1 MTLVRRLW
9 STAWPPLA
17 LLVLLALAWEVIDAI
32 FDIPTYLLPTPL
44 ESLEAMVQNGTMFA
58 RATLF
63 TAIAALGG
71 LALSAVLGVL
81 VGSVIAS
88 SRVLTRSAYP
98 IATLLQMVPL
108 VAIAPLLVIWCGYGL
123 RTSLASAVIVSIFP
137 VIANTVDG
145 LRSTDPQ
152 WKELFDLYRIRGWNR
167 WRKLLFPA
175 ALPNIVTGLRIASGL
190 AVIGAI
196 VGEFV
201 GGYIG
206 DNAPL
211 GSIIMSSLRQSR
223 TDMVFAAIVLGAGV
237 GFVLFGIVSLVG
249 TLTLHR
255 WHASARSLLLAA
267 AALLALTGCNDSQ
280 PAGSGVSP
288 GGTAAAKP
296 LTVQLNWVPE
306 PEFGGL
312 YAGVQSGA
320 FASLGRPVELISGGA
335 ALATPQLLAQGVC
348 DIALVGGDQ
357 IVTARAQGA
366 DIVGVFATFVESPYG
381 IMAHASNPA
390 DSLEALWTGGGT
402 IAVEDGLPYVRVLF
416 ATLGN
421 DRAKFVPYAGSMAP
435 FEADPTS
442 AQQIFITA
450 EPVEL
455 SLKGVPVKVF
465 SVAPYFNP
473 YVAVYAVRGETLRTT
488 PDTVWAFVAALR
500 TGWQEYLADPA
511 KFNPAIAAK
520 NPSMSLEAMNLA
532 GEAERPLIQPPG
544 MSSESLG
551 TMTLQRWTE
560 TIQGMES
567 LGIVP
572 KGKVSAPDC
581 FANAPAS
588 SPPSN

>member
-1 MTLVRRLW
+1 MSALRRLW
-9 STAWPPLA
+9 WTAWPPLA
-17 LLVLLALAWEVIDAI
+17 LLALLGVAWEAIDA
-32 FDIPTYLLPTPL
+32 FMDIPTYLLPTPC
-44 ESLEAMVQNGTMFA
+44 EALSAIGQNGTMFA

-63 TAIAALGG
+63 TAIAAMGG
-71 LALSAVLGVL
+71 VALSAVLGVL
-81 VGSVIAS
+81 IGSVIAS
-88 SRVLTRSAYP
+88 SRLLTRSAYP

-152 WKELFDLYRIRGWNR
+152 WLELFDLYRIRGWNR

-201 GGYIG
+201 GGYTG
-206 DNAPL
+206 NNAPL
-211 GSIIMSSLRQSR
+211 GSVIMSSLRQSR
-223 TDMVFAAIVLGAGV
+223 TDLVFAAIVLGAGV

-255 WHASARSLLLAA
+255 WHASARALLLAA
-267 AALLALTGCNDSQ
+267 AASLALTGCGESQ
-280 PAGSGVSP
+280 PGGAGTGGAGPSG
-288 GGTAAAKP
+288 AP

-312 YAGVQSGA
+312 YAGVESGA
-320 FASLGRPVELISGGA
+320 FASLGRPIELIAGGA

-348 DIALVGGDQ
+348 DIGIVGGDQ

-402 IAVEDGLPYVRVLF
+402 IAVEDGLPYVRILF
-416 ATLGN
+416 GKFG
-421 DRAKFVPYAGSMAP
+421 DSRAKFVPYGGSMVP
-435 FEADPTS
+435 FEADPGS

-455 SLKGVPVKVF
+455 ELKGVPVKVF

-473 YVAVYAVRGETLRTT
+473 YVTVYAVRGETLRST
-488 PDTVWAFVAALR
+488 PDLVWAFVRSVR

-520 NPSMSLEAMNLA
+520 NPSMSLAAMNLA
-532 GEAERPLIQPPG
+532 GERERPLIQPPG
-544 MSSESLG
+544 MSNESLG

-560 TIQGMES
+560 TIQSMEL

-572 KGKVSAPDC
+572 KGKVSAAEC
-581 FANAPAS
+581 FAN
-588 SPPSN
+588 PPSR